1 MILGSSKINTWN
13 IIITYGH
20 NEVEETTMVYG
31 YARVSTTGQ
40 ATNGNSL
47 EEQEQAL
54 REQGCDEIVVEQY
67 TGTKTERPK
76 FSELLEKLQR
86 GDTLKV
92 TKLDRFA
99 RNTED
104 GGRVIKELLSKGVKV
119 HILNMGVIDDS
130 PVGRVIYHVFLTF
143 AEFERDMIVER
154 TQAGKAVARTKAG
167 FKEGRPEV
175 YSKEQKSLA
184 VNLLLQGNS
193 YTKVSAMTGLSK
205 STLTRA
211 MREYKAKK

>member
-1 MILGSSKINTWN
+1 MI
-13 IIITYGH
+13 
-20 NEVEETTMVYG
+20 YG

-130 PVGRVIYHVFLTF
+130 PVGRAIYHVFLTF

>member
-1 MILGSSKINTWN
+1 MI
-13 IIITYGH
+13 
-20 NEVEETTMVYG
+20 YG

-154 TQAGKAVARTKAG
+154 TQAGK
-167 FKEGRPEV
+167 
-175 YSKEQKSLA
+175 Q
-184 VNLLLQGNS
+184 
-193 YTKVSAMTGLSK
+193 
-205 STLTRA
+205 
-211 MREYKAKK
+211 

>member
-1 MILGSSKINTWN
+1 
-13 IIITYGH
+13 
-20 NEVEETTMVYG
+20 MVYG

-54 REQGCDEIVVEQY
+54 REQGCDEIIVEQY

>member
-1 MILGSSKINTWN
+1 MI
-13 IIITYGH
+13 
-20 NEVEETTMVYG
+20 YG

>member
-1 MILGSSKINTWN
+1 MI
-13 IIITYGH
+13 
-20 NEVEETTMVYG
+20 YG

-130 PVGRVIYHVFLTF
+130 PVGKVIYHVFLTF

>member
-1 MILGSSKINTWN
+1 MI
-13 IIITYGH
+13 
-20 NEVEETTMVYG
+20 YG

-54 REQGCDEIVVEQY
+54 REQGCDEIIVEQY

-130 PVGRVIYHVFLTF
+130 PVGRVIYHVFLIF

>member
-1 MILGSSKINTWN
+1 MI
-13 IIITYGH
+13 
-20 NEVEETTMVYG
+20 YG
-31 YARVSTTGQ
+31 YARVSTKGQ

-47 EEQEQAL
+47 EEQENAL
-54 REQGCDEIVVEQY
+54 FDQGCKEIVVEQY
-67 TGTKTERPK
+67 TGRKMDRPK
-76 FSELLEKLQR
+76 FSALLEKLQN

-104 GGRVIKELLSKGVKV
+104 GGRVIKSLLAKGVSV
-119 HILNMGVIDDS
+119 HILNIGLIDDT
-130 PVGRVIYHVFLTF
+130 PTGKLIFHVLLAF

-167 FKEGRPEV
+167 FREGRPEKYDKV
-175 YSKEQKSLA
+175 RKQTA
-184 VNLLLQGNS
+184 IDLLLAGNS
-193 YTKVSAMTGLSK
+193 YTQVEKMTGISK

-211 MREYKAKK
+211 MRKYKAEKVR

>member
-1 MILGSSKINTWN
+1 MI
-13 IIITYGH
+13 
-20 NEVEETTMVYG
+20 YG
-31 YARVSTTGQ
+31 YARVSTKGQ
-40 ATNGNSL
+40 ATKGNSL
-47 EEQEQAL
+47 EEQKQAL
-54 REQGCDEIVVEQY
+54 QEQGCAEIIVEQY

-76 FSELLEKLQR
+76 FSDLLDRLQS

-99 RNTED
+99 RNAEH
-104 GGRVIKELLSKGVKV
+104 GGQIIKELLAKGVGV
-119 HILNMGVIDDS
+119 HILNMGLIDNT
-130 PVGRVIYHVFLTF
+130 PTGKLIWQVLLAF

-167 FKEGRPEV
+167 FREGRPEV
-175 YSKEQKSLA
+175 YTKEQKALA
-184 VNLLLQGNS
+184 VDLLLQGNS

-211 MREYKAKK
+211 MRDYKAKK